1 MKFTKILQD
10 SKINLETKIWSS
22 NKCPQY
28 LRKILVWFRWSKM
41 HEKHLRNLSVCHKII
56 QSWDADSPSSLSKID
71 ASELSDNDESDYIS
85 FTMWICE
92 DKKIKKVTK
101 CLEQKELSDDWK
113 QMVTEPRKHIHK
125 KRIQDAAYNSWK
137 TGLKQV
143 DYSESCKNKQKDEIQ
158 SAYFVQS
165 TFSLFTSFL
174 NYVPYVP
181 SCITSL
187 RALCALA
194 TSRLRA

>member
-1 MKFTKILQD
+1 MVSSSILEKIYLSAYFTASSNLRNNSHTSEISRYLLPLWSLQKFCND
-10 SKINLETKIWSS
+10 GKINLETKIWSS

-71 ASELSDNDESDYIS
+71 ASE
-85 FTMWICE
+85 
-92 DKKIKKVTK
+92 
-101 CLEQKELSDDWK
+101 
-113 QMVTEPRKHIHK
+113 PRKHIHK
-125 KRIQDAAYNSWK
+125 KRIQDAAYNSCK

-181 SCITSL
+181 SCITCL
-187 RALCALA
+187 RPLCALA